1 MWQRQSK
8 VYLLIEGSRRKFS
21 IQVVVL
27 EQLLKEKRC
36 VLTTNS
42 FVGFSAALFFVCFNT
57 KILCYY
63 FYCCFYRIP
72 ERLKLSSQLA
82 CFGE

>member
-1 MWQRQSK
+1 M
-8 VYLLIEGSRRKFS
+8 YLLIEVSRRKFS

-27 EQLLKEKRC
+27 EQFFKENRC
-36 VLTTNS
+36 VLATNS

-63 FYCCFYRIP
+63 FYWCFYNIS
-72 ERLKLSSQLA
+72 ERLKLSS
-82 CFGE
+82 